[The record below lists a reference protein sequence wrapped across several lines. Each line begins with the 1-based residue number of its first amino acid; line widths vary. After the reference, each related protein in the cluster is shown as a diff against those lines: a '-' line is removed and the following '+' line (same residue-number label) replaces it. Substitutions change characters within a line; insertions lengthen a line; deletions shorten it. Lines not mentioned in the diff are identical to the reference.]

1 MPARDRTGP
10 EGRGASTGRGMG
22 DCTDQGRGV
31 AGPRGRGF
39 GRGWGNGWGRGWG
52 RGFGRGWGR
61 GGLEAVPVDDEIEGL
76 RTESSRLKALLEG
89 IERRLSSFEKRD

>member
-1 MPARDRTGP
+1 M
-10 EGRGASTGRGMG
+10 SGRGMG
-22 DCTDQGRGV
+22 DCTDQGSVV

-39 GRGWGNGWGRGWG
+39 GRGWGRGWGRGLGRGWG
-52 RGFGRGWGR
+52 RGFGRGRG

-89 IERRLSSFEKRD
+89 IDRRLSSFEKRD

>member
-10 EGRGASTGRGMG
+10 EGQGPVSGRGMG
-22 DCTDQGRGV
+22 DCTAQGRGV

-39 GRGWGNGWGRGWG
+39 GRGRGRGWGRGWG
-52 RGFGRGWGR
+52 GGSFGAASAG
-61 GGLEAVPVDDEIEGL
+61 DDIEGL
-76 RTESSRLKALLEG
+76 RAESSRLKALLEG